1 MTHLKFI
8 EKQLQPFDI
17 LFKNFFESA
26 SPFTPAIE
34 ARHSHPV
41 DIYENDEGL
50 FFEVA
55 CTGLTKDQVNLSL
68 EGDILK
74 ISYEKPKEDR
84 YCNREEDCNYIHK
97 GISKRSFNL
106 GYKVANKYDLSQ
118 AEAEMENGLLK
129 VHIPFAKESKPET
142 LKIK

>member
-55 CTGLTKDQVNLSL
+55 CTGLTKDQVNLSI
-68 EGDILK
+68 EGDIIK
-74 ISYEKPKEDR
+74 ISHNKNIAELDTEQ
-84 YCNREEDCNYIHK
+84 EYIHK
-97 GISKRSFNL
+97 GIARRSFSL

-129 VHIPFAKESKPET
+129 VHVPFAKESKPKT